1 MGMPPASF
9 ACPLLGPGAHCLP
22 TPLPPPSATLPPPPC
37 SCQLWVVNPAR
48 GGQKELSGGAAERA
62 WSEAAAALV
71 AEAAETGSGSQ
82 VETPPPPRFE
92 VAYVKS
98 GEAALKQIQR
108 ELGRIK

>member
-1 MGMPPASF
+1 M
-9 ACPLLGPGAHCLP
+9 LLLSTTSSHP
-22 TPLPPPSATLPPPPC
+22 PLPPSARPR

-62 WSEAAAALV
+62 WSEAAAALA
-71 AEAAETGSGSQ
+71 AEAAAAGSGSQ
-82 VETPPPPRFE
+82 VETPPPPKFE

>member
-1 MGMPPASF
+1 MTLHAASDPARGRAF
-9 ACPLLGPGAHCLP
+9 YALHVPADNR
-22 TPLPPPSATLPPPPC
+22 
-37 SCQLWVVNPAR
+37 CQLWVVNPAR

-62 WSEAAAALV
+62 WAEAAAAAAVEQAAV
-71 AEAAETGSGSQ
+71 AGGSGSQ
-82 VETPPPPRFE
+82 APEAQAPPPHFE

>member
-1 MGMPPASF
+1 MPT
-9 ACPLLGPGAHCLP
+9 AH
-22 TPLPPPSATLPPPPC
+22 PSATPPTPRF

-48 GGQKELSGGAAERA
+48 GGQKELSGGVAERA
-62 WSEAAAALV
+62 WSEAAAALS

-82 VETPPPPRFE
+82 VETPPAPGFE